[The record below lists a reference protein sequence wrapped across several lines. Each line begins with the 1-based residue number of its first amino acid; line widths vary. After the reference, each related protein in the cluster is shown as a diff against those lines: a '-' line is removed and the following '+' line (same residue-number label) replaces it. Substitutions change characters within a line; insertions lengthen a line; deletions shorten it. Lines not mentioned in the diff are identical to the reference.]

1 MMISLKI
8 YCGKIASTIL
18 NGKLEQ
24 LDHLHSEIPPPSP
37 RPYDYPNSKNLPKIQ
52 ILEFCNN
59 LYMRHTFWR
68 CLIRCANMKWIRL
81 LSWKI
86 QNGHGFVHRR
96 TDVYGEID
104 CIINWQTDGQMDGR
118 RVKPVY
124 PLSTSLKGGI
134 TSAKTTT
141 LTVTR
146 LCLMPVKIIVWAL
159 VFTVLYGR
167 PW

>member
-1 MMISLKI
+1 MITHTGDSHQIPGHK
-8 YCGKIASTIL
+8 KTKS
-18 NGKLEQ
+18 KLE
-24 LDHLHSEIPPPSP
+24 I
-37 RPYDYPNSKNLPKIQ
+37 PKICQ
-52 ILEFCNN
+52 KFKFYKFAITQG
-59 LYMRHTFWR
+59 YMWHTFWS

-81 LSWKI
+81 LLCKI

-104 CIINWQTDGQMDGR
+104 CIINGQTDGLTDGR
-118 RVKPVY
+118 TTWNQYTP
-124 PLSTSLKGGI
+124 PSTSLKRGSI
-134 TSAKTTT
+134 TSAQTTT